1 MEHRL
6 YMNGLG
12 AFVTV
17 TLSALDLLRKNERI
31 AVRPMLVFGKC
42 IDTERT
48 TYWQIDRTEDAVPSV
63 PVLATIQ
70 PGPVEGELFAVEGE
84 LFAVIGGV
92 L

>member
-17 TLSALDLLRKNERI
+17 SLSALDLLRKNERI
-31 AVRPMLVFGKC
+31 AVRPMLAFGKS
-42 IDTERT
+42 IDTDEM
-48 TYWQIDRTEDAVPSV
+48 TYWQIDRIEDVVPAVLV
-63 PVLATIQ
+63 VATVQ
-70 PGPVEGELFAVEGE
+70 PGPVEGDLFAVEGE
-84 LFAVIGGV
+84 LFAGIGGA